1 MIMVYEAVLALRIC
15 QALSMPVKLVQVHI
29 SVRRDKTYS
38 LNSSVKGYGVS
49 LISQYRAQESSP
61 RHSRKHNRNE
71 PND

>member
-1 MIMVYEAVLALRIC
+1 MIMVYEAVLTFGIC
-15 QALSMPVKLVQVHI
+15 QALSMPVKSVEIHI

-49 LISQYRAQESSP
+49 LISQHRAQESSP
-61 RHSRKHNRNE
+61 RHSRKHNHNE